1 MMKKAFSRVQTVSF
15 MSVEIVRQ
23 GVLNHK
29 SLTEMQLCNTPE
41 NKIFTAECGLYGKDC
56 LILTLH
62 NA

>member
-1 MMKKAFSRVQTVSF
+1 
-15 MSVEIVRQ
+15 MSVEIVKQ

-29 SLTEMQLCNTPE
+29 SLTDMQLCNTPE
-41 NKIFTAECGLYGKDC
+41 NKIITAECGLHGKDC